1 MKNLNRWVYAIAGVV
16 ILLFAGLV
24 YAWSVLSGPI
34 AAEFAQW
41 TKAQL
46 SLTFTLVM
54 ICFCIGCM
62 ICGFTLKKI
71 SARTF
76 VWISAVLFLVG
87 FFLASRTQSLP
98 MLYISFGIM
107 CGLASGLGYNAV
119 MATIVKWFPDRPGL
133 IGGVLLCGFGG
144 GSFIIGK
151 LYQAWTPAEIGGW
164 RTSFVVMGIIIFVIL
179 VICSFFMVAP
189 GADYVAPPAKA
200 TAAKNTVLVESNPGQ
215 TLKNPSFWLFYVWAI
230 ALSAAGLALIS
241 QASGMVLEVSAS
253 VAGGAVA
260 TIVGLISIFNAVG
273 RVIFGGMYDKFGRSV
288 SMQGVNILF
297 IITAAILLLALKSHS
312 VVVVIIGFI
321 VGGLA
326 YSGITPTNSAFVRA
340 YFGPKYYPMNL
351 PLVNTN
357 LIFASF
363 GSTISGALFDKSQSY
378 NSTFLLL
385 VGLAVVGIICS
396 LVLSVLDKK
405 KKAAK

>member
-34 AAEFAQW
+34 AAEFTQW

-76 VWISAVLFLVG
+76 VWASAVLFLVG

-98 MLYISFGIM
+98 MLYIGFGIM
-107 CGLASGLGYNAV
+107 CGLASGMGYNAV

-151 LYQAWTPAEIGGW
+151 LY
-164 RTSFVVMGIIIFVIL
+164 M
-179 VICSFFMVAP
+179 
-189 GADYVAPPAKA
+189 
-200 TAAKNTVLVESNPGQ
+200 
-215 TLKNPSFWLFYVWAI
+215 
-230 ALSAAGLALIS
+230 S
-241 QASGMVLEVSAS
+241 Q
-253 VAGGAVA
+253 
-260 TIVGLISIFNAVG
+260 
-273 RVIFGGMYDKFGRSV
+273 
-288 SMQGVNILF
+288 
-297 IITAAILLLALKSHS
+297 
-312 VVVVIIGFI
+312 
-321 VGGLA
+321 
-326 YSGITPTNSAFVRA
+326 
-340 YFGPKYYPMNL
+340 
-351 PLVNTN
+351 
-357 LIFASF
+357 
-363 GSTISGALFDKSQSY
+363 LFD
-378 NSTFLLL
+378 FAWHAL
-385 VGLAVVGIICS
+385 
-396 LVLSVLDKK
+396 
-405 KKAAK
+405 